1 MLQVCAAI
9 VAHGGRAEA
18 NFVARTA
25 GRCRARF
32 EIGSIGR
39 EEMATLMGS
48 FIERPGATALVLAP
62 HTDDGEFGC
71 GGTIAKM
78 VESGMRVVYV
88 AFSAAEKSVSPE
100 FPRDVLRNEVR
111 AATRTLGIATD
122 DCLVLHFEVR
132 RFPEQRQE
140 ILDAMID
147 LQTTYKPDL
156 VMLPSPNDTHQDHS
170 VIAYEGFRAFKRTTM
185 LGYEVPWNNL
195 EFKTSCF
202 VKLTEQHL
210 SKKLAALAQYESQ
223 KNRTYSNDE
232 YIRALAITRGMQIQT
247 PLAEVFEVVRLVV
260 N

>member
-1 MLQVCAAI
+1 MAAI
-9 VAHGGRAEA
+9 SGGFLEKP
-18 NFVARTA
+18 
-25 GRCRARF
+25 
-32 EIGSIGR
+32 GS
-39 EEMATLMGS
+39 
-48 FIERPGATALVLAP
+48 TALVLAP

-71 GGTIAKM
+71 GGSIAKM
-78 VESGMRVVYV
+78 IENGIRVVYV

-100 FPRDVLRNEVR
+100 FPRDVLRDEVR
-111 AATRTLGIATD
+111 LATQALGIAAN

-147 LQTTYKPDL
+147 LQYRYKPDL

-202 VKLTEQHL
+202 VKLSESHLQKKLEAL
-210 SKKLAALAQYESQ
+210 SKYQSQ
-223 KNRTYSNDE
+223 RNRTYSNDE
-232 YIRALAITRGMQIQT
+232 YIRALAVTRGMQIQT
-247 PLAEVFEVVRLVV
+247 PLAEVFEVIRLVI

>member
-1 MLQVCAAI
+1 
-9 VAHGGRAEA
+9 
-18 NFVARTA
+18 
-25 GRCRARF
+25 
-32 EIGSIGR
+32 
-39 EEMATLMGS
+39 MATMSGS
-48 FIERPGATALVLAP
+48 FIDTPGSTALVLAP

-71 GGTIAKM
+71 GGSIAKM
-78 VESGMRVVYV
+78 IESGMRVVYV
-88 AFSAAEKSVSPE
+88 AFSAAERSVSPE
-100 FPRDVLRNEVR
+100 YPRDVLRNEVR
-111 AATRTLGIATD
+111 AATRTLGIAPE

-140 ILDAMID
+140 ILDAMIE
-147 LQTTYKPDL
+147 LQQTYKPSL

-202 VKLTEQHL
+202 VKLTEQQL
-210 SKKLAALAQYESQ
+210 KKKLDALAKYESQ
-223 KNRTYSNDE
+223 HNRTYSNAE

-247 PLAEVFEVVRLVV
+247 PLAEVFEVIRLVI